1 MASAVMAEF
10 AAADML
16 VMAAAVADF
25 APARSSEQ
33 KIKREQKASGP
44 FMLELTENPDIL
56 KTAGAKKTHQMII
69 GFALETENGV
79 ENARKKLSAKNLDVI
94 VLNNP
99 LAEGAGFGSD
109 TNVVTVITASGEV
122 ERLPRMAKIDIANA
136 LLSRFVPLL
145 T

>member
-1 MASAVMAEF
+1 
-10 AAADML
+10 
-16 VMAAAVADF
+16 
-25 APARSSEQ
+25 
-33 KIKREQKASGP
+33 
-44 FMLELTENPDIL
+44 MLELTENPDIL
-56 KTAGAKKTHQMII
+56 KTAGARKKHQMII

-136 LLSRFVPLL
+136 LFSRFAPLL
-145 T
+145 P